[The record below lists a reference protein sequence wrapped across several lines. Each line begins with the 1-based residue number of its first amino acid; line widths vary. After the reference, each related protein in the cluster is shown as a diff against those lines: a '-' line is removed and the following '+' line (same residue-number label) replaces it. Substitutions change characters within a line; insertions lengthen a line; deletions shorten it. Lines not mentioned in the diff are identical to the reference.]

1 MDYKQRILF
10 YCLPFLFLISGV
22 DPYEPPAIQSPNSY
36 LVVEG
41 YLNSGDGG
49 TSIQISRTTNLADKL
64 GILPETQAMVSV
76 EGENSISYL
85 TDENQDGEYTSH
97 FLGLRENES
106 YRLRIVTSGGKEYL
120 SDPVPVKKT
129 PPIDS
134 VNWQRSPEGVTI
146 FVNTHDP
153 SGDSRYYMWEYEE
166 VWEFTMP
173 HESLMEYVNGS
184 FVPRRR
190 ENSIFTCWKTQP
202 STALH
207 LASSAK
213 LQEDIIYQNPLVF
226 IPQGSWKLGEKY
238 SILVRQLALTGEAY
252 NYLQHMKKNSEQQ
265 GSIFDPQPSEIRGN
279 IQSLSNPG
287 EPVVGYISAGT
298 VTEQRIY
305 VLNDELDRWD
315 IPNNCEITEF
325 RLGDIGDNFSAG
337 IFNAIYVDTNAG
349 IVYAS
354 SPECTDCTLRGI
366 PSKPVFWD

>member
-1 MDYKQRILF
+1 MDYKRRILF
-10 YCLPFLFLISGV
+10 CCLPFLCLISCV

-49 TSIQISRTTNLADKL
+49 TSIQISRTTNLADTSE
-64 GILPETQAMVSV
+64 IFPEREAMVSV

-85 TDENQDGEYTSH
+85 TDEDQDGEYTSP
-97 FLGLRENES
+97 FLGLRENEN

-129 PPIDS
+129 PLIDS
-134 VNWQRSPEGVTI
+134 VNWRRSPEGI
-146 FVNTHDP
+146 EILVNTHDP
-153 SGDSRYYMWEYEE
+153 SGDSRYYRWEYEE
-166 VWEFTMP
+166 VWEFNTP
-173 HESLMEYVNGS
+173 LESLMEYVDGA

-190 ENSIFTCWKTQP
+190 ENSIYTCWKKQP
-202 STALH
+202 STSLH

-213 LQEDIIYQNPLVF
+213 LQEDIIYQKPLVF

-238 SILVRQLALTGEAY
+238 SILVRQLALTEEAY

-287 EPVVGYISAGT
+287 EPVVGYISAGS
-298 VTEQRIY
+298 VVEKRIY
-305 VLNDELDRWD
+305 IVKEELDNWD
-315 IPNNCEITEF
+315 IFHDCKITE
-325 RLGDIGDNFSAG
+325 LAMANIGLIERGAYNV
-337 IFNAIYVDTNAG
+337 IYVDTNQG
-349 IVYAS
+349 IIYAS
-354 SPECTDCTLRGI
+354 PRKCTDCTLRGTTE
-366 PSKPVFWD
+366 KPAFWE